1 MFKLGLKQGFNF
13 MSKKKHTATVFDHDL
28 DALSAKIKEMCGIA
42 ENMLVDAIDA
52 ISRHDVDLARLTIAA
67 DARLDELQR
76 EVEESAVLLIVRRQ
90 PVSIDLREVV
100 TAMRICRELERVGDL
115 AKNVAK
121 RVLKLAKVA
130 PIPSAVISIRDFAEL
145 AIIQLRWVIDAYT
158 RRDEE
163 RAEVVWLQNIDI
175 DAKQMFV
182 FEELLALMTE
192 NSRNITLCSHL
203 IFTSKN
209 IEQVVHHTTNIAEEI
224 YFLVTGE
231 KFPLVPHRADPAEE
245 L

>member
-1 MFKLGLKQGFNF
+1 
-13 MSKKKHTATVFDHDL
+13 MSKKEHTAKVFDHDL
-28 DALSAKIKEMCGIA
+28 DSLSAKIKEMCDIA
-42 ENMLVDAIDA
+42 EKMLVDAIDA

-100 TAMRICRELERVGDL
+100 TAMRICHELERVGDL

-121 RVLKLAKVA
+121 RVLKLAKVE
-130 PIPSAVISIRDFAEL
+130 PIPSAVITIRDLGEF
-145 AIIQLRWVIDAYT
+145 AIIQLREVIDAYT

-163 RAEVVWLQNIDI
+163 RAEVVWLRNMGI
-175 DAKQMFV
+175 DAKQTFV
-182 FEELLALMTE
+182 FEGLLALMMK
-192 NSRNITLCSHL
+192 SPRYITLGSHL

-209 IEQVVHHTTNIAEEI
+209 IEQVVHHTINIAEEI

-231 KFPLVPHRADPAEE
+231 KFPLDPHRTDPAEE